1 MKARRERLAR
11 ALSLS
16 NKLWR
21 LQTMRLAQI
30 ETILA
35 DLRDQERTALEA
47 LERNFA
53 DPILILKRLQIL
65 TQRRVEAEDARCAQ
79 LARVREQGRRAKQT
93 ERLFERVNN
102 LWRRDQAAEELRR
115 LPERDYVRAP

>member
-115 LPERDYVRAP
+115 LSERDYVRAP

>member
-65 TQRRVEAEDARCAQ
+65 TQRRVEAEHARCAQ

-93 ERLFERVNN
+93 ERLFERVDN

-115 LPERDYVRAP
+115 LSERDDVRAP

>member
-93 ERLFERVNN
+93 ERLFERVDN

-115 LPERDYVRAP
+115 LSERDDVRAP

>member
-1 MKARRERLAR
+1 
-11 ALSLS
+11 
-16 NKLWR
+16 
-21 LQTMRLAQI
+21 MRLAQI

-115 LPERDYVRAP
+115 LSERDYVRAP